1 MVSVPGMT
9 AMVFMAS
16 VMLPRMGVARR
27 LLGPVR
33 VMVLSYRRVSLVEVP
48 GRGSAGSMTVG
59 VVMMIVRLIHLVP
72 SVLSI
77 ATWLA

>member
-1 MVSVPGMT
+1 MT

-27 LLGPVR
+27 LPGPVR

-48 GRGSAGSMTVG
+48 GRGSAGSVTVG

>member
-1 MVSVPGMT
+1 MT
-9 AMVFMAS
+9 AVVFMAGM
-16 VMLPRMGVARR
+16 VLPRMGVARR
-27 LLGPVR
+27 LLGSVR
-33 VMVLSYRRVSLVEVP
+33 VMMLGYRRVSLVEVP
-48 GRGSAGSMTVG
+48 GRGSAGSVTVG